1 MDDVR
6 QGIDGGTMTI
16 GIVHEDDQVAME
28 IRPQLQ
34 LLLDVFHF
42 FIGRLARPVGIASQS
57 IPADFDVADIVNG
70 RPEIL
75 GEVAFR
81 TARSPGNDGPDTEYL
96 INLFFRLQEFIRI
109 GIGRNVYFL
118 IIMRIRMDADGIAG
132 LIDFLDH
139 IGITDDILAGQEK
152 GSMNVFFFQ
161 DVQNARRI
169 LIVRS
174 IIKGQID
181 DLVAVLILPRL
192 AIRRGQAFFLALPG
206 RIFIIDRFI
215 IIDRRQRKI
224 IADKGHIGLAGQD
237 LRNRDMPGFSRRQD
251 AVAVKVQEQPQRSQE
266 EQ

>member
-1 MDDVR
+1 
-6 QGIDGGTMTI
+6 
-16 GIVHEDDQVAME
+16 
-28 IRPQLQ
+28 
-34 LLLDVFHF
+34 
-42 FIGRLARPVGIASQS
+42 
-57 IPADFDVADIVNG
+57 
-70 RPEIL
+70 
-75 GEVAFR
+75 
-81 TARSPGNDGPDTEYL
+81 
-96 INLFFRLQEFIRI
+96 
-109 GIGRNVYFL
+109 
-118 IIMRIRMDADGIAG
+118 MDADGIAG

-169 LIVRS
+169 LIVRA

-181 DLVAVLILPRL
+181 DLVAVIIVPRL

-251 AVAVKVQEQPQRSQE
+251 AVAVKIQEQPQRSQE